1 MAIQTTIHKLDV
13 NNGICIVTVI
23 DDGDY
28 VYDYINVGIT
38 SDGNTAFVEERIKN
52 AVFEHRQQKQK
63 DLNNPL
69 ID

>member
-1 MAIQTTIHKLDV
+1 MAIQTTIHKLDA

-38 SDGNTAFVEERIKN
+38 PDGNTAFVEERIKN

-63 DLNNPL
+63 NLNNPL

>member
-1 MAIQTTIHKLDV
+1 MAIQTTIHKLDA

-52 AVFEHRQQKQK
+52 AVFQRRQQKQK
-63 DLNNPL
+63 NLNNPL